1 VANDEKYESR
11 TMAELYTE
19 VLELWKRVYRLESEV
34 RMLRARRRYYVTH
47 AELRT
52 MIDWKNKVQK

>member
-1 VANDEKYESR
+1 
-11 TMAELYTE
+11 MGELYTE